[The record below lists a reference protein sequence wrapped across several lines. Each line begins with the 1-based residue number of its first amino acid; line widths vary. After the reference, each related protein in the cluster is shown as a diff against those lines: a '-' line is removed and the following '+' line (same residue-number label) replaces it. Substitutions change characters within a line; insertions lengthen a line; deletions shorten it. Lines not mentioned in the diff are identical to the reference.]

1 MPSWFLIEDNV
12 VKDHTSIIMPFYSVY
27 ETAMNGACIYML
39 SCTLIILESLLSLPI
54 LLRRYTGSILSQHF
68 DALDA

>member
-27 ETAMNGACIYML
+27 ETAMNGTCIYA
-39 SCTLIILESLLSLPI
+39 ILYADNSGI
-54 LLRRYTGSILSQHF
+54 FAITTHF
-68 DALDA
+68 TQYVYRIYIVSAF